1 MQKAGIRRVLMGELY
16 QLPAGWEWKKLSDIT
31 SLVGGGTPSRNV
43 IEYWENGNIVWLSPT
58 DLGNIGDIS
67 SIANSKDKITRLGL
81 EKSSARL
88 LPIGTV
94 LFSSRATIGKVAIST
109 IELSTNQG
117 FTNFI
122 CKDLLNNQYLAYCL
136 VSFTKE
142 ITALSNSTTFKEV
155 SKSALKEFKIPVPSL
170 VEQKRIVQKLDAL
183 FERIDKAIALLQKNI
198 NAADNFMNSVLNDVF
213 SDLEQNYNKHSVD
226 ELCTKITDGTHST
239 PCYTDSGVPFLSVKD
254 ISNGVINFSNTRF
267 ISLEEHKLLSKRCNV
282 EKNDILYTKVGTT
295 GIAKVVD
302 VDNEFS
308 IFVSIALLKPK
319 HDIIYN
325 KFFQYMLN
333 SPNCYSQAQKLT
345 RGVANRN
352 LVLKDIKGIIFPIPP
367 YQLQQNIVTYLDG
380 VSAQIEQVK
389 SSQQQK
395 MQNLLDLKSS
405 ILDQAFHGKL

>member
-1 MQKAGIRRVLMGELY
+1 MSELY
-16 QLPAGWEWKKLSDIT
+16 QLPAGWEWKRLVEVCKKITDGAHQSPKTIDKGKPYITVRDIQGNGQIDFDGCKFISNEDFELLVKNNCKPNKGDVLLSKDGT
-31 SLVGGGTPSRNV
+31 VGKVSLVKDNTAFVVLSSLA
-43 IEYWENGNIVWLSPT
+43 ILSPSNN
-58 DLGNIGDIS
+58 LLPEFLKNYLLS
-67 SIANSKDKITRLGL
+67 PYFVEAALNSKTGAAIKRI
-81 EKSSARL
+81 
-88 LPIGTV
+88 V
-94 LFSSRATIGKVAIST
+94 LKAI
-109 IELSTNQG
+109 
-117 FTNFI
+117 
-122 CKDLLNNQYLAYCL
+122 
-136 VSFTKE
+136 
-142 ITALSNSTTFKEV
+142 
-155 SKSALKEFKIPVPSL
+155 KEFYIPVPPL
-170 VEQKRIVQKLDAL
+170 EEQERIVQKLDAL

-198 NAADNFMNSVLNDVF
+198 DAADNFMNSVLNDVF
-213 SDLEQNYNKHSVD
+213 SALEQNYNKHSVD